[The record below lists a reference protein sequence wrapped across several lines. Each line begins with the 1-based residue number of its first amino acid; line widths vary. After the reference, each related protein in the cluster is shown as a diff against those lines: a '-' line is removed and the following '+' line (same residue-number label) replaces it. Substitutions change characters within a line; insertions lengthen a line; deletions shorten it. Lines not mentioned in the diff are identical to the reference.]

1 MTKKAKMTVTLVP
14 ESEEKLNKEIEE
26 EIFQALTEEPAKI
39 PWMEKWKKLECLTRR
54 VVFAVLV
61 FKGKN
66 HVHKPLNSS
75 VSRFYVP

>member
-39 PWMEKWKKLECLTRR
+39 PWMEKVEEVRVFDQKSRLRR
-54 VVFAVLV
+54 
-61 FKGKN
+61 
-66 HVHKPLNSS
+66 P
-75 VSRFYVP
+75 RF